1 MGFDSGISCAYSST
15 VYYIDN
21 LVFLFQADECTVMS
35 SFKSEEFVPL
45 MTNIQ
50 ETLNSTLN
58 VLSQE
63 KQTISQQ
70 VCL

>member
-1 MGFDSGISCAYSST
+1 MCS
-15 VYYIDN
+15 
-21 LVFLFQADECTVMS
+21 VFLFQTDECTVMS

-58 VLSQE
+58 ILSQE
-63 KQTISQQ
+63 KQSISQQ